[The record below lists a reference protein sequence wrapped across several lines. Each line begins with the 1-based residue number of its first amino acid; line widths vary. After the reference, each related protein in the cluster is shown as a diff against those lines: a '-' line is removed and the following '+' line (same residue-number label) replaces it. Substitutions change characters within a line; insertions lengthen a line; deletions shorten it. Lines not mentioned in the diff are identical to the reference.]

1 VHIALD
7 ELKLPYEQEIVDLTV
22 PRTQDYLKLN
32 PRGVIPTL
40 IYDGEVITESAVI
53 ATFLADKS
61 GATSS
66 LLPVS
71 TDEDGPLLRARI
83 AFFVDTYVNRVSP
96 IFMKVQRCKSAEE
109 RSAVLAEFV
118 DEAAKQ
124 LDPLLEDAAPFFG
137 GSSNITLAEVRCDI
151 SLAERY
157 DSNTAAKKA
166 LTAPFLL
173 RAYLFP
179 NNGLLPTSL
188 LSELSEKAPKFD
200 KWAKATMKHPSVSD
214 GIWDEEKVVAI
225 IKQRMGK

>member
-1 VHIALD
+1 MDRVQRAILWSHRVHIALD

-32 PRGVIPTL
+32 PRGVVPTL
-40 IYDGEVITESAVI
+40 IYDGEVITESAII

-61 GATSS
+61 GASSS

-71 TDEDGPLLRARI
+71 TDEDGALLRARI
-83 AFFVDTYVNRVSP
+83 AFFVDTYVSRVSP

-137 GSSNITLAEVRCDI
+137 GSSNITLAE
-151 SLAERY
+151 
-157 DSNTAAKKA
+157 A

-188 LSELSEKAPKFD
+188 LNDLSEKAPKFD

-214 GIWDEEKVVAI
+214 GIWDEEKVVAN
-225 IKQRMGK
+225 IKKRMGK